1 MKGCRY
7 KITGYLEIAS
17 LLRSEMLEKK
27 RKEKKDVWKKTPIYY
42 DVTIG
47 IKNLSGY
54 MKQGHSWT
62 TLC

>member
-1 MKGCRY
+1 MKGYRY
-7 KITGYLEIAS
+7 EITGYLEIAS
-17 LLRSEMLEKK
+17 LFKSEMLEKK

-54 MKQGHSWT
+54 MK
-62 TLC
+62 